1 MLILIRHGEST
12 MNAEGKLVGRL
23 DPSLTPTGEAQ
34 AARAGATLAA
44 VNELIV
50 SPLTRTRQTASLLG
64 VETPMRIDERVIEL
78 DYGVLDGTTL
88 GEVDP
93 SLWARWH
100 EEADFA
106 PEGGES
112 LVDLRRRLS
121 PLLEELFATPGQG
134 ARSKE
139 GDVVIVSHVSPI
151 KAAVAWALG
160 TDDLVAW
167 RMRLSNGSVTRI
179 GYGPTGP
186 QLLSFNETPP
196 D

>member
-78 DYGVLDGTTL
+78 DYGVFDGTRL

-121 PLLEELFATPGQG
+121 PLLEELFAAPGQG

>member
-12 MNAEGKLVGRL
+12 MNAEGRLVGRL

-44 VNELIV
+44 VSELIV

-64 VETPMRIDERVIEL
+64 VEAPMRIDERVIEL
-78 DYGVLDGTTL
+78 DYGILDGATL

-93 SLWARWH
+93 TLWGRWH

-121 PLLEELFATPGQG
+121 PLLEELFAAPGQG

>member
-34 AARAGATLAA
+34 AARAGATLAV

-78 DYGVLDGTTL
+78 DYGVLDGTRL

>member
-34 AARAGATLAA
+34 AARAGATLAV

-167 RMRLSNGSVTRI
+167 RMRLSNGSMTRI